1 MSLGGGG
8 SAPEAKVPAR
18 KPDRTQSVQTEDI
31 QVGGSQDDSS
41 STQNGKRSL
50 IRPVSSS
57 LGAV

>member
-1 MSLGGGG
+1 MSMGGG

-31 QVGGSQDDSS
+31 QVGGTDDSAS
-41 STQNGKRSL
+41 TTQNGKRSL

-57 LGAV
+57 LGSV

>member
-1 MSLGGGG
+1 MSMGGG

-31 QVGGSQDDSS
+31 QVGAPEDST
-41 STQNGKRSL
+41 STQTGKRSL

-57 LGAV
+57 LGTM

>member
-1 MSLGGGG
+1 MSMGGG

-31 QVGGSQDDSS
+31 QVGNDDDTS

-57 LGAV
+57 LGTL